1 MGEIL
6 RAVGSGSHFESIQR
20 GVVDLR
26 DLLYYLSLTAV
37 FLALNVLSLD
47 SKRWS
52 TGKRTLPHRRSVTLT
67 TVLVVLNMAL
77 LNVWVFPLNGL
88 RLDLTAQR
96 EYSLSQTTRDLLG
109 NLQEPL
115 LAPLVPRIRDM
126 LRKYEVASGGAV
138 QLEIIDPAKD
148 PDKEAEAELMSINY
162 GRSGTVL

>member
-1 MGEIL
+1 
-6 RAVGSGSHFESIQR
+6 
-20 GVVDLR
+20 
-26 DLLYYLSLTAV
+26 
-37 FLALNVLSLD
+37 
-47 SKRWS
+47 
-52 TGKRTLPHRRSVTLT
+52 
-67 TVLVVLNMAL
+67 MAL

-115 LAPLVPRIRDM
+115 LIRGYFSEKTHPLLAPLVPRIRDM

-138 QLEIIDPAKD
+138 QLDIIDPAKD

>member
-1 MGEIL
+1 M
-6 RAVGSGSHFESIQR
+6 
-20 GVVDLR
+20 VDLR
-26 DLLYYLSLTAV
+26 DLFYYLSLTAV

-52 TGKRTLPHRRSVTLT
+52 TGKRTLSHRRSATLT
-67 TVLVVLNMAL
+67 MVLVVLNMAL

-115 LAPLVPRIRDM
+115 LIRGYFSEKTHPLLAPLVPRIRDM

-138 QLEIIDPAKD
+138 QLDIIDPAKD